1 MAQTSDRD
9 SLRET
14 AAAAASAL
22 AVEGARAA
30 AGQRLDALLAASRG
44 IAAQIG
50 VGEVAARVAIEAR
63 GLLGDRT
70 SSVEVWTPDGEGGF
84 TVVRA
89 TGRGTRRSGRQA
101 AADALAREAVS
112 ACLPVQRRRGR
123 SSRVVAPIARDSE
136 PGGFIDIRCR
146 DGSAFA
152 ADEIELVWIL
162 ATQAA
167 VALEN
172 ARLHERI
179 ERQAITDDL
188 TGLYNRRYFYERLRQ
203 EFKRSVRYR
212 VPLSLLMLDL
222 DDFRLVNDRCGRRVG
237 DEVLGE
243 VGRVLLKEIR
253 RDVDLA
259 ARYGGEEFAVL
270 LPNTPTAS
278 APAAADHR
286 AADVA
291 GLVGERIRRYVEGAP
306 FAGRPGEPRLRV
318 TVSLGVATWPGDAD
332 DAEGLVAAADK
343 ALYLAKRLGKNRVE
357 SFR

>member
-1 MAQTSDRD
+1 
-9 SLRET
+9 
-14 AAAAASAL
+14 
-22 AVEGARAA
+22 
-30 AGQRLDALLAASRG
+30 
-44 IAAQIG
+44 
-50 VGEVAARVAIEAR
+50 
-63 GLLGDRT
+63 
-70 SSVEVWTPDGEGGF
+70 
-84 TVVRA
+84 
-89 TGRGTRRSGRQA
+89 
-101 AADALAREAVS
+101 
-112 ACLPVQRRRGR
+112 
-123 SSRVVAPIARDSE
+123 VVAPIVRESE
-136 PGGFIDIRCR
+136 PSGFIDIRCR
-146 DGSAFA
+146 DGAAFG

-172 ARLHERI
+172 ARLHEAI

-203 EFKRSVRYR
+203 EFRRSVRYR

-278 APAAADHR
+278 APTATDHR

-306 FAGRPGEPRLRV
+306 FAGRPEEPSLRV
-318 TVSLGVATWPGDAD
+318 TVSVGVATWPGDAD
-332 DAEGLVAAADK
+332 DGEGLLAAADK